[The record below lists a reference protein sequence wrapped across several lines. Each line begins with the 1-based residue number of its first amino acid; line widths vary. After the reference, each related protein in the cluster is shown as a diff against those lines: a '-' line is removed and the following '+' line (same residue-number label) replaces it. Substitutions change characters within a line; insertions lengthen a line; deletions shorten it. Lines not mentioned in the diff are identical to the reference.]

1 MKGYSFIRLIFVAII
16 IAGLSCN
23 SDESNIHQSRERWI
37 ITTLH
42 RIDSKIQAVCFGDL
56 GPSSLPHLALA
67 AADGRCLVLWNGK
80 KGWENRLAFQ
90 YPRGLSAITIG
101 DGDPASPG
109 NEIWVGGSDGSVHEL
124 CLMRDGSFT
133 NRLYFEAGAATGDL
147 VVHDLD
153 PGSPGSELLLVTEG
167 GEAVVIRPA
176 FDEDEGPSRSQVVMK
191 DTARLRCAIAGP
203 FGPQGR
209 PAALFVGYSGRLT
222 RIYLEE
228 GDWRIQNL
236 YESSIPLARI
246 SAGQV
251 DPSSEE
257 PELVVVDDS
266 GKVVLLTP
274 EGGAYRPS
282 TVHQEEEALRGVTV
296 ADFEPD
302 APGEEIAVFGYGME
316 VPLYI
321 RTVSGLER
329 KVLFR
334 DSDRGHW
341 LIHGQVIPLSPRFE
355 LVAVGYSGKISL
367 IHFN

>member
-1 MKGYSFIRLIFVAII
+1 MKGYNFVRLIFAAII
-16 IAGLSCN
+16 LPGLSCH
-23 SDESNIHQSRERWI
+23 SDESKSLQRREAWR

-56 GPSSLPHLALA
+56 GPSNLPHLALA

-80 KGWENRLAFQ
+80 KGWESRLAFQ
-90 YPRGLSAITIG
+90 YPRGLSAITLG

-109 NEIWVGGSDGSVHEL
+109 KEIWVGGSDGSVHEL
-124 CLMRDGSFT
+124 CLLKGGSFS
-133 NRLYFEAGAATGDL
+133 NRLYFEAGTPAGDL

-167 GEAVVIRPA
+167 GEAVVIWPA
-176 FDEDEGPSRSQVVMK
+176 PDKDEGLPRSWIVMK

-203 FGPQGR
+203 YGPHGR

-222 RIYLEE
+222 RIFLEE
-228 GDWRIQNL
+228 GEWRIENL
-236 YESSIPLARI
+236 YESSTPLARL

-266 GKVVLLTP
+266 GKVVLLEP

-282 TVHQEEEALRGVTV
+282 TVHQEEKALRGVTV
-296 ADFEPD
+296 ADFEPE
-302 APGEEIAVFGYGME
+302 APGDEIAVFGYGME

-321 RTVSGLER
+321 RAASGVER

-341 LIHGQVIPLSPRFE
+341 LIHGQVLPLTPRFE
-355 LVAVGYSGKISL
+355 LVAVGYSGKVSL